1 MGVDLSRDL
10 KAGVSGQMAREAE
23 GERGW
28 VSLQILGKVSLSI
41 TSPCGSPLKIY
52 TQRPLLLRLLQP
64 SLTSLTLLPGEEEL
78 FFSPLPTHTF
88 SILVALLWTYPVN
101 PGPRHSLTHKEDKK
115 SHLPSSKHH
124 TSTNA
129 RACVLS
135 RFSCVQLFAIQWT
148 VAHQTLSMGFFSL
161 EYWSRWPCPPPGY

>member
-10 KAGVSGQMAREAE
+10 KAGISGQMAREAE

-28 VSLQILGKVSLSI
+28 VSLQILGKVGLSI

-52 TQRPLLLRLLQP
+52 TPRPLLLRLLQP
-64 SLTSLTLLPGEEEL
+64 SLTSLTLLPREEEL

-101 PGPRHSLTHKEDKK
+101 PGLRHSLTHKEDKK
-115 SHLPSSKHH
+115 SHFLLSNTTLLLMRS
-124 TSTNA
+124 
-129 RACVLS
+129 RACS
-135 RFSCVQLFAIQWT
+135 
-148 VAHQTLSMGFFSL
+148 VASVVSNSL
-161 EYWSRWPCPPPGY
+161 RPNGL